1 MTTTMT
7 PTKAEQR
14 LRKLVVGWG
23 LVLIGMTI
31 GYIGWT
37 LPNAWT
43 GWTLWAVAGT
53 LATISAAVVYLAHV
67 TRSIARS
74 GGDPAVGVA
83 GHRHRGGIVGIRP
96 VTARPPDD
104 PRSRGT
110 FCDTLDA

>member
-37 LPNAWT
+37 LLNAWT

-53 LATISAAVVYLAHV
+53 LATISAAVAYLAHV
-67 TRSIARS
+67 TRSIALGLAAILPLAS
-74 GGDPAVGVA
+74 PVIVIAVGLSA
-83 GHRHRGGIVGIRP
+83 YGP
-96 VTARPPDD
+96 
-104 PRSRGT
+104 
-110 FCDTLDA
+110 

>member
-1 MTTTMT
+1 MTSTMT

-14 LRKLVVGWG
+14 LRQLVVGWG
-23 LVLIGMTI
+23 LVLIGMTV

-67 TRSIARS
+67 TRSIALGLAAILQLAS
-74 GGDPAVGVA
+74 PVIVIAVGLSA
-83 GHRHRGGIVGIRP
+83 YG
-96 VTARPPDD
+96 A
-104 PRSRGT
+104 
-110 FCDTLDA
+110 

>member
-31 GYIGWT
+31 GHIGWT

-53 LATISAAVVYLAHV
+53 LATISAAVAYLAHV
-67 TRSIARS
+67 TRSIALGLAAILPLAS
-74 GGDPAVGVA
+74 PVIVIAVGLSA
-83 GHRHRGGIVGIRP
+83 YGP
-96 VTARPPDD
+96 
-104 PRSRGT
+104 
-110 FCDTLDA
+110 

>member
-31 GYIGWT
+31 GFIGWT

-43 GWTLWAVAGT
+43 G
-53 LATISAAVVYLAHV
+53 
-67 TRSIARS
+67 
-74 GGDPAVGVA
+74 
-83 GHRHRGGIVGIRP
+83 
-96 VTARPPDD
+96 
-104 PRSRGT
+104 
-110 FCDTLDA
+110 

>member
-37 LPNAWT
+37 LPIGWT

-53 LATISAAVVYLAHV
+53 LATISAAVAYLAHV
-67 TRSIARS
+67 TRSIALGLAAILPLAS
-74 GGDPAVGVA
+74 PVIVIAVGLSA
-83 GHRHRGGIVGIRP
+83 YGP
-96 VTARPPDD
+96 
-104 PRSRGT
+104 
-110 FCDTLDA
+110 

>member
-37 LPNAWT
+37 LPNDWT
-43 GWTLWAVAGT
+43 GWTMWAVAGT
-53 LATISAAVVYLAHV
+53 LATISAAVAYLAHV
-67 TRSIARS
+67 TRSIALGLAAILPLAS
-74 GGDPAVGVA
+74 PVIVIAVGLSA
-83 GHRHRGGIVGIRP
+83 YGP
-96 VTARPPDD
+96 
-104 PRSRGT
+104 
-110 FCDTLDA
+110 

>member
-53 LATISAAVVYLAHV
+53 LAAILPLASPV
-67 TRSIARS
+67 IVI
-74 GGDPAVGVA
+74 AVGLSA
-83 GHRHRGGIVGIRP
+83 YGP
-96 VTARPPDD
+96 
-104 PRSRGT
+104 
-110 FCDTLDA
+110 